1 MPRDGEPDCL
11 VMKKKQTHSQTII
24 GIDLGDKK
32 HAVCVLG
39 KDGEIVSEFSI
50 SNREARL
57 EQLARDYPRAR
68 VALEVGTHSPWISRL
83 LSEAGMEVFVA
94 NARKLRAIYQND
106 RKCDELDA
114 RMLAKIAR
122 LDPSMLHPIRH
133 GGEQHQR
140 DLLPIKMRDTL
151 VRQRVA
157 VIGSMRA
164 LVKAL
169 GLRLDLNHNAASV
182 RRVRAT
188 LESES
193 EGGLL
198 AMLEPALQ
206 VVETLNQQIALYDA
220 RIAET
225 AKQRYPEALKLRSI
239 GGVGPITSLCFVL
252 SIDDPQR
259 FKDARDVGAYLGLV
273 PRRDQSGGSD
283 KQLPISKAGNRYLRK
298 LLVQSA
304 HYILGPFG
312 TDCDL
317 RRHGLKLAQRGGK
330 AAKKRATIAVAR
342 KLAVLMLTLWRKQ
355 RDYEPLRHAE
365 QTQRAEEPE
374 SLAA

>member
-1 MPRDGEPDCL
+1 
-11 VMKKKQTHSQTII
+11 
-24 GIDLGDKK
+24 
-32 HAVCVLG
+32 
-39 KDGEIVSEFSI
+39 
-50 SNREARL
+50 
-57 EQLARDYPRAR
+57 
-68 VALEVGTHSPWISRL
+68 
-83 LSEAGMEVFVA
+83 
-94 NARKLRAIYQND
+94 
-106 RKCDELDA
+106 
-114 RMLAKIAR
+114 
-122 LDPSMLHPIRH
+122 MLHPIRH